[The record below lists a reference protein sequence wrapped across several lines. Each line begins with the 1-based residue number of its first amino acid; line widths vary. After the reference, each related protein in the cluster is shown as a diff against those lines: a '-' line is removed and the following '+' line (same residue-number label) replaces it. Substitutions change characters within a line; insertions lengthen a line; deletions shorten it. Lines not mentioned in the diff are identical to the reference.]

1 MCGNCVCVPYVC
13 VCVHTLN
20 NILEVA
26 SMKHAAWPP
35 ALQQHQVANNQ
46 KMINKN
52 CALFFYIH
60 TFFFLADVKAIYT
73 IYIYIHAHLVGA

>member
-1 MCGNCVCVPYVC
+1 M
-13 VCVHTLN
+13 CVHTFN

-26 SMKHAAWPP
+26 SMEHAACPP

-52 CALFFYIH
+52 CALFFLYTYII
-60 TFFFLADVKAIYT
+60 FLADVKAIYT

>member
-1 MCGNCVCVPYVC
+1 MCSVC
-13 VCVHTLN
+13 VCVHTFN

-26 SMKHAAWPP
+26 SMEHAAWPP

-52 CALFFYIH
+52 CALFFYIP
-60 TFFFLADVKAIYT
+60 TLFFWPMSKPYT
-73 IYIYIHAHLVGA
+73 LYIYIHAHLVGA